1 MLKIEKI
8 HDILLKREKE
18 IFIYFKVLN
27 FDIFW
32 NI

>member
-8 HDILLKREKE
+8 HDIFLKREKV